1 MGQNEAH
8 QADDFENES
17 DGDLLDLKTLVEN
30 QQQATMP
37 ESGMFQSSAAKSLMM
52 GVILG
57 AGVAAVLIA
66 TTILIVHRRLQERRI
81 QAQETPKYR
90 FRKRDKVMF
99 YGRKIMRKV

>member
-30 QQQATMP
+30 QQQATM
-37 ESGMFQSSAAKSLMM
+37 MM